1 MREQEDPA
9 AYHGYPETPKT
20 LCALAVR
27 VASKSMLQT
36 SVVSSFILAYCA
48 VLCWAGP
55 RPEEGSAKLLG
66 LRIVSWLCIVVWFI
80 ELAAKVAGF
89 GLRPFLRNNWNLLDS
104 ACLIS
109 LAIDLAVPGVSFA
122 YLRLLKVSRPLLH
135 YSAFAQ
141 FQRALDAIIRSC
153 RSLPPMLGLTG
164 LFIFLCAMFGSQLF
178 GSDRQLYN
186 RCVKPAALK
195 DGRTA
200 MVAQESGW
208 RRWSSQGLQ
217 AVGVVDA
224 TGPLSAEERAFYLV
238 LPESHCVNQTGL
250 GLGAYS
256 CDAGDGQVCKK
267 IVGRPAFPGL
277 ESFDNTLSAVVVVV
291 LAILQ
296 QKYDHVFEGTM
307 DTAGDLAGL
316 YFLVI
321 TLVGAF
327 FLLNY
332 TTAIIAD
339 SYARGR
345 DWRVSKYVALEHA
358 EAPVAGEPRLK
369 EQELADDI
377 SLADVNALHTKKISQ
392 QGTGYRQAAD
402 FSSSEER
409 QLDRSF
415 RQFFRRLSSPAA
427 IQCAKMLER
436 VKDLWR
442 AFARPLAVLM
452 AFPTAVGVDEHFSAL
467 HLRATPW
474 SEIIMRVGAVVHVA
488 LLASITRDSSSEYMA
503 TVSNADGWFVWFFV
517 VMEVLRVCAYAGLAR
532 YLSGSWEHVFDF
544 LTALVTAII
553 WLSGGSLGLQ
563 LGPVRAVRLHAIVWN
578 LKPFQRTKHV
588 LLVCAGRDGELLI
601 SCAAVILCYCICAI
615 LLRQIFAGVE
625 LEDER
630 QMFTTFPS
638 AMISL
643 LETTAGDSLQTL
655 LMEGQADVGTHAVL
669 IGIGICFLVKHVI
682 NKILT
687 AVVLQNLVSPEHD
700 KMYYQ
705 LQFERL
711 SWLHGWTPA
720 QQSFNWRHIRDHLE
734 LLRHGEKH
742 ILVPDTAGSFER
754 VYAHQVAAKF
764 RQDGVGLGKGR
775 RHGEGRRQVIA
786 GRCPEGTAQSNSRLE
801 RMVQG
806 GVALLRSW
814 NQTVH
819 RSMQLSATYWIRM
832 RVVHV
837 SNVAMNQD
845 GRYQSAGERKV
856 RIQLCKM
863 DEDGGG
869 MVILESKTSG
879 NPVDYDGTRWADA
892 IELGPVSRDACFQVS
907 ILDTV
912 QGSEVILGQA
922 TDTIRRVT
930 ASREVVRSYVL
941 RDHADEDLVLDPQ
954 EMSQRPLVTLQI
966 LCEPDHSHSTALA
979 RARLKLRCILQH
991 KAFERTIL
999 LLILLCILLPIVEF
1013 EMRNAR
1019 EFHHFM
1025 DVVFLVVFTAEAVLK
1040 MLGFGIW
1047 YEPDAY
1053 FRSVCRTHL
1062 PPSFV
1067 LDPNACCA

>member
-1 MREQEDPA
+1 MSEQDDPA
-9 AYHGYPETPKT
+9 AYHGYPETPQN

-27 VASKSMLQT
+27 VSSKSMLQT
-36 SVVSSFILAYCA
+36 SVVSSFILAYCS
-48 VLCWAGP
+48 VVCWAGP
-55 RPEEGSAKLLG
+55 RPEEGSTKLLG
-66 LRIVSWLCIVVWFI
+66 LRIVSWLCVVVWFM

-122 YLRLLKVSRPLLH
+122 YLRLLKVSRPLLR

-141 FQRALDAIIRSC
+141 FQRALDAITRSC

-164 LFIFLCAMFGSQLF
+164 LFIFLCAVLGSQLF

-200 MVAQESGW
+200 TVAQEPAW
-208 RRWSSQGLQ
+208 QRWSSQGVE

-224 TGPLSAEERAFYLV
+224 SGAFYLV
-238 LPESHCVNQTGL
+238 VPESHCVNQSVL
-250 GLGAYS
+250 GLGTHL
-256 CDAGDGQVCKK
+256 CDAGDGQVCKE
-267 IVGRPAFPGL
+267 IVGRPSFPGL
-277 ESFDNTLSAVVVVV
+277 ESFENTLSAVLVVV

-296 QKYDHVFEGTM
+296 QKYDNVFEGTM

-339 SYARGR
+339 SYAYGR
-345 DWRVSKYVALEHA
+345 DWRVSKHGVLEHA
-358 EAPVAGEPRLK
+358 EAPVAGESRLNEE
-369 EQELADDI
+369 EQAGDI
-377 SLADVNALHTKKISQ
+377 SLAHVNPLHTKESHFSQ
-392 QGTGYRQAAD
+392 EGTGSRQAGV
-402 FSSSEER
+402 FSAREER
-409 QLDRSF
+409 QLDRTF
-415 RQFFRRLSSPAA
+415 RQFFGRLSFPAT
-427 IQCAKMLER
+427 IQCAKVLKC

-442 AFARPLAVLM
+442 AFARPIVLLI
-452 AFPTAVGVDEHFSAL
+452 AFPTAVRVDEHLSAL

-474 SEIIMRVGAVVHVA
+474 SEIIMRVGMAVHVA
-488 LLASITRDSSSEYMA
+488 LLASITRDASSEYMA
-503 TVSNADGWFVWFFV
+503 AVSTADGCFVWFFV
-517 VMEVLRVCAYAGLAR
+517 VMEVLRVCAYSGLAR
-532 YLSGSWEHVFDF
+532 YLSVSWEHALDF

-553 WLSGGSLGLQ
+553 WLSGRSLRIQ
-563 LGPVRAVRLHAIVWN
+563 LGPLRAVRLHAIVWN
-578 LKPFQRTKHV
+578 WEPFRRTKHV

-601 SCAAVILCYCICAI
+601 ACAAVIMCYFMCAI

-711 SWLHGWTPA
+711 AWLHGWTPA
-720 QQSFNWRHIRDHLE
+720 QQSFNWRHMRDHSE
-734 LLRHGEKH
+734 LLRHGDKH

-754 VYAHQVAAKF
+754 VYADNVAVKS
-764 RQDGVGLGKGR
+764 RQDGVGLDK
-775 RHGEGRRQVIA
+775 GRRQVKERRQVIG
-786 GRCPEGTAQSNSRLE
+786 GRRPEGAAQSDSRFE
-801 RMVQG
+801 RMLQG
-806 GVALLRSW
+806 AVASLRSW
-814 NQTVH
+814 NETVH
-819 RSMQLSATYWIRM
+819 RSMQLSATYWIRI
-832 RVVHV
+832 RVVQV
-837 SNVAMNQD
+837 SNMTMNQD
-845 GRYQSAGERKV
+845 GRYKCGFGGERKV
-856 RIQLCKM
+856 RIQLCQL
-863 DEDGGG
+863 DQYAGG

-879 NPVDYDGTRWADA
+879 NPVDDDRTRWADA